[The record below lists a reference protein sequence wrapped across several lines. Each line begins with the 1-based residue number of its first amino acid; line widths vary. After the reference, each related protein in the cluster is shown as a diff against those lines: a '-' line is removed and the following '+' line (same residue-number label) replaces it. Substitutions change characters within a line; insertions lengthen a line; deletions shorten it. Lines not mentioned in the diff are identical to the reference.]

1 MKLSAHFN
9 SVLRKFGYQLIRSSS
24 LDRLL
29 ANEEAASANEVL
41 SANEAVTE
49 HEAVIKN
56 EPIPAVEAADSL
68 RALKEIMTKLIS
80 HEIDI
85 SPALLVV
92 FKDLTIS
99 GQIAASSSSV
109 RWLHRHA
116 DDATL
121 YELRTGVIDHALQNL
136 AVGGDILEFGVFQGA
151 VTRYIF
157 PRAANRQYHAFDS
170 FRGVP
175 KAMSLTVAR
184 HSFSL
189 DGLVPDL
196 PGGVIVHDG
205 WFSDTLPVYRRN
217 YMAPVALAY
226 IDCDLYE
233 SVETVLAKI
242 QDRLVPGS
250 ILIFDDWY
258 NFPNWERHSYR
269 ALKEAES
276 RTKWQFVPMAFSTRE
291 HAGAFVCQSKPSPGS
306 SSTSTR
312 PVAT

>member
-250 ILIFDDWY
+250 ILIFDD
-258 NFPNWERHSYR
+258 
-269 ALKEAES
+269 
-276 RTKWQFVPMAFSTRE
+276 
-291 HAGAFVCQSKPSPGS
+291 
-306 SSTSTR
+306 
-312 PVAT
+312 

>member
-1 MKLSAHFN
+1 VRLSARFN
-9 SVLRKFGYQLIRSSS
+9 SVLRKFGYQVIRSKS

-29 ANEEAASANEVL
+29 ANDAVSANEAASAKETTL
-41 SANEAVTE
+41 TA
-49 HEAVIKN
+49 
-56 EPIPAVEAADSL
+56 EAATDL
-68 RALKEIMTKLIS
+68 RTLEETMTKLIS
-80 HEIDI
+80 HEIDM
-85 SPALLVV
+85 SPALLTVL
-92 FKDLTIS
+92 KDLTIL
-99 GQIAASSSSV
+99 GQIAAASSSV

-121 YELRTGVIDHALQNL
+121 YERRTGVIDHALQNL
-136 AVGGDILEFGVFQGA
+136 AVGGDILEFGVFKGA
-151 VTRYIF
+151 VTRYIV
-157 PRAANRQYHAFDS
+157 PRAGDRQYHAFDS

-175 KAMSLTVAR
+175 KAMSLTVAQ
-184 HSFSL
+184 HSFNL
-189 DGLVPDL
+189 DGSVPDL
-196 PGGVIVHDG
+196 PQGVIVHDG
-205 WFSDTLPVYRRN
+205 WFSDTLPVYRRK

-276 RTKWQFVPMAFSTRE
+276 RTKWIFVPMAFSTRE
-291 HAGAFVCQSKPSPGS
+291 HAGSFVCQLKRTPAAQQVLPTLASGL
-306 SSTSTR
+306 T
-312 PVAT
+312 